1 MLDACFHILDS
12 SHPFVIVA
20 LLVVV
25 AVLIVVAVLVVIAVL
40 VVVAPA
46 VAAPVTCV
54 A

>member
-12 SHPFVIVA
+12 SHPVIVA